1 MRQYKS
7 DITLYIKIYDV
18 NKEDSSEL
26 NEICVV
32 AMQYQCVCEY

>member
-7 DITLYIKIYDV
+7 DITLYIKIYV

-32 AMQYQCVCEY
+32 AMQYQCVCEC